1 MPRLPSEPQI
11 IHRKDVPHLSESLLI
26 GIERWRFVEGAINEF
41 GGFRESWVMV
51 DRPRFSA
58 LRGEM
63 GVHVP
68 RRAWCRAWRR
78 AIKSAEVLSR
88 NEGGGEAASNI

>member
-26 GIERWRFVEGAINEF
+26 GIERWRFVEGDVNEF
-41 GGFRESWVMV
+41 GEFRESRIMV

-58 LRGEM
+58 PPDELRGN
-63 GVHVP
+63 VP
-68 RRAWCRAWRR
+68 RPAGARLGAA

-88 NEGGGEAASNI
+88 NGGGGEADSNT